1 MISQFFPSHLPYNI
15 NHMSNQTLITDTK
28 LPVLKPGFCRFYI
41 FRHGKSE
48 GNLLDL
54 VQGQKDYPLS
64 PEGVNAAQEACHLVE
79 GEEFAEIF
87 CSDLSR
93 ARQTAEIIAS
103 SKHLAVKATY
113 LLRDQTF
120 GAFDGITKS
129 KFKEELREKLAE
141 HEALAIEE
149 RVNHRLA
156 PGAETDAEVITRLLN
171 FIRFTALANSDRKVL
186 VVSHSNVVRD
196 LLVKFGFCQK
206 KQLPSGSI
214 KNLAYFVLDSDGTEF
229 EVVGIH
235 NITVSPL
242 T

>member
-1 MISQFFPSHLPYNI
+1 MPNQVTNPCPLLP
-15 NHMSNQTLITDTK
+15 K
-28 LPVLKPGFCRFYI
+28 LKTGFCRFYI

-48 GNLLDL
+48 GNLLNL

-64 PEGVNAAQEACHLVE
+64 PEGVNAAQESCHLIE
-79 GEEFAEIF
+79 EEEFAEIF
-87 CSDLSR
+87 SSDLSR

-120 GAFDGITKS
+120 GALDGMEKA
-129 KFKEELREKLAE
+129 KFKEEMRDKLAE

-149 RVNHRLA
+149 RINHRLA
-156 PGAETDAEVITRLLN
+156 PGAETDAEVLTRLLN
-171 FIRFTALANSDRKVL
+171 FIRFTALANPDRKVL
-186 VVSHSNVVRD
+186 VVSHSNVIRD

-214 KNLAYFVLDSDGTEF
+214 KNLAYFVLDSNGAEF
-229 EVVGIH
+229 EIMGTY